1 MSLSIEEVAQG
12 FASIGSEPRLEVLL
26 ALVRAGRKGLNV
38 GDIQQRVNIPA
49 STLAHHIRFLAA
61 AGLVEQEKV
70 GREVINRAAFE
81 RMQILAD
88 FLMHECCIEEGN
100 CK

>member
-38 GDIQQRVNIPA
+38 GGIQQRVNIPA

-61 AGLVEQEKV
+61 AGLVEQEKN

-100 CK
+100 SE